1 MTFWGVEVKPGEPFT
16 LKSEELGGL
25 LMLTQATLGNGS
37 SPKKSVLQ
45 VKVGDKDPIFL
56 CTLLPQKME
65 CFLLNL
71 EFDEEDDVTFSVV
84 GPTSIHLSGIAE
96 VAEED
101 ENEDDI
107 DFDNSGE
114 DIADSGS
121 EGSEFESDD
130 ASEDD
135 SIMDDDMPMYQN
147 SAARNRGVVIEE
159 IEDDEK
165 PVHENGGNKQVK
177 KKGLPTSEDEDG
189 FPVSSSKK
197 LEANKEKAKKRK
209 NTAKDDD
216 KSASNL
222 KRKVDAVVQDQQPKS
237 DATDGDASADKKKKK
252 KNKKKSKIEK
262 DETVADV
269 EQNFAEEDKK
279 ISKAVTETKQAKDT
293 PAKLKTFANG
303 LIIEDLVMGK
313 PNAKTASRGKKVSVR
328 YIGKLKKGG
337 KIFDS
342 NTSGKPFKFK
352 LGIGEVIKGWDVG
365 VEGMRVGGKRRLT
378 IPPSMG
384 YGSSGVLPQIPP
396 NAWLLF
402 DVELVDVA

>member
-1 MTFWGVEVKPGEPFT
+1 
-16 LKSEELGGL
+16 
-25 LMLTQATLGNGS
+25 
-37 SPKKSVLQ
+37 
-45 VKVGDKDPIFL
+45 
-56 CTLLPQKME
+56 
-65 CFLLNL
+65 
-71 EFDEEDDVTFSVV
+71 
-84 GPTSIHLSGIAE
+84 
-96 VAEED
+96 
-101 ENEDDI
+101 
-107 DFDNSGE
+107 
-114 DIADSGS
+114 
-121 EGSEFESDD
+121 
-130 ASEDD
+130 
-135 SIMDDDMPMYQN
+135 MDDDMPMYQN